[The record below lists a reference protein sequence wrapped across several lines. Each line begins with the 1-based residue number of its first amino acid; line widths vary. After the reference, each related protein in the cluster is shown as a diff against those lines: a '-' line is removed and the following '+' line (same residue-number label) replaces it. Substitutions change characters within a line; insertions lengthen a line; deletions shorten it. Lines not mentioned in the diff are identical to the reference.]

1 MDEANE
7 KADKQIMQI
16 RLILNKSEQGHQRE
30 MQTQEYQHEA
40 AIGGNFAHS
49 IAMEYFLI
57 LLDFSQ
63 KVLFFLTK
71 TKCSILFFR
80 STNVRI

>member
-49 IAMEYFLI
+49 FAMEYIRI
-57 LLDFSQ
+57 LFEFSQ
-63 KVLFFLTK
+63 KRLSSDQNKMFNSLF
-71 TKCSILFFR
+71 
-80 STNVRI
+80 